1 MFLRSYLQRFKCM
14 MKNKIALTLLLGWL
28 ICANHAWSIH
38 VNGTFPLGVNQT
50 MTVELCRDF
59 ISEKREVIGRIPIDD
74 AGNFS
79 FDIPLQNSANVFFF
93 RLGRW
98 EGIFYGESDGSYQIE
113 IPTLKST
120 GPIQFDKTD
129 IPVLWVSGS
138 DDLHKRVLTY
148 YKDYNNF
155 LEEHYFDFAAET
167 AIGKEEQRVHLKKKG
182 HELDMLPES
191 NSKNDSIQI
200 EQFVKIV
207 KSFDDSLQL
216 ALPLG
221 QLNFLNILHQYSMAR
236 LYLIAKSPR
245 TVLLQQYF
253 GNNQSPAYYHPTYV
267 QALEL
272 YFNDFF
278 VKGPNKFVQDSKKVF
293 SNPIDIKR
301 IELHLDEYQL
311 LVASPHR
318 MAALITFLQHGFNN
332 QSIGSTTYQMLL
344 QQIGDKGLTQ
354 SSEFNTAEREV
365 CLSLLENSRKC
376 LKGWAMP
383 DIHGKD
389 LKNRHWDMTLN
400 AGKLTY
406 VLFYATWNAYAMKQL
421 QAMEKL
427 AIKFHGA
434 AQFVAICM
442 DEEES
447 TWKAAVQNKKWKTQ
461 MVYMG
466 NQPEMREELCLSNIP
481 LSFLL
486 DDEGVFINDYTRLP
500 EDPQMGVQIERWL
513 LAHPDKAGKG
523 TWKEN

>member
-1 MFLRSYLQRFKCM
+1 M
-14 MKNKIALTLLLGWL
+14 MKNKRAFILLFCFLSL
-28 ICANHAWSIH
+28 SAPIWSIQIT
-38 VNGTFPLGVNQT
+38 GSFPLGVNQT
-50 MTVELCRDF
+50 MTVEICHDF
-59 ISEKREVIGRIPIDD
+59 ISEKREVIGRIPIDN

-79 FDIPLQNSANVFFF
+79 LDIPIQKPAHVFFF

-191 NSKNDSIQI
+191 NTRSDSVQI
-200 EQFVKIV
+200 AQFAQIV

-221 QLNFLNILHQYSMAR
+221 QLKFLSTLHRYSMAR

-245 TVLLQQYF
+245 TELMLQYF
-253 GNNQSPAYYHPTYV
+253 GGSNSPAYYHPAYV

-272 YFNDFF
+272 YFSDFF
-278 VKGPNKFVQDSKKVF
+278 ITGPSKFVQDSKKVL

-318 MAALITFLQHGFNN
+318 MAAIITFLQHGFNN
-332 QSIGSTTYQMLL
+332 QSIGSMTYQMLL
-344 QQIGDKGLTQ
+344 QQIADKGLTQ
-354 SSEFNTAEREV
+354 SPDFDNPERTV
-365 CLSLLENSRKC
+365 CFALLENSRKC
-376 LKGWAMP
+376 VKDWAMP
-383 DIHGKD
+383 DIQGKD
-389 LKNRHWDMTLN
+389 LKNKHWDMTLN

-466 NQPEMREELCLSNIP
+466 NQPEMREELCLNNIP

-486 DDEGVFINDYTRLP
+486 DDEGKFINDYTRLP
-500 EDPQMGVQIERWL
+500 EDPQIGVQIERWL